1 MVFKTVDGHLTSVF
15 NKVEKVKTGFN
26 LTNDEIQK
34 FINSFNNFNSEQD
47 FGQEYTDF
55 IAEMTDRNFNVSQ
68 MFDDIS
74 KQGASARA
82 NVKDFYAAILDGNT
96 KGFSNVKSTMALFNQ
111 AQQSGADNARDFAK
125 AVGQSNTLLGGYL
138 STLGTEGTATLKG
151 YAGYLASAT
160 AKTIGLQLVTA
171 ALNVGISL
179 ALNAIVW
186 GITKV
191 INQMSELQD
200 KIDDLIKLFER
211 GDHYDCIIKNRLYH
225 IIIVQPIVFTTY
237 THNSYN
243 ASFYQNYH

>member
-1 MVFKTVDGHLTSVF
+1 MVFKVVDNNLTTVF
-15 NKVEKVKTGFN
+15 NKVQSVSNGFDLASVNIENFVDGFN
-26 LTNDEIQK
+26 RL
-34 FINSFNNFNSEQD
+34 NSQQNFGSRWESFLDGASSLNS
-47 FGQEYTDF
+47 
-55 IAEMTDRNFNVSQ
+55 NVSLY
-68 MFDDIS
+68 FRELAE
-74 KQGASARA
+74 KGASARA

-125 AVGQSNTLLGGYL
+125 AVGQSNTQLGGYL
-138 STLGTEGTATLKG
+138 STLGTNGTATLKG
-151 YAGYLASAT
+151 YTGYLVSAT

-191 INQMSELQD
+191 VNQMSELQD

-237 THNSYN
+237 IRNSYS
-243 ASFYQNYH
+243 A